1 MPKLKALEQLAA
13 WRERYPAPCQAACP
27 VHTDVRS
34 YVTLTAQRR
43 FDEAYLAARGPNPL
57 PAICGRACSAPC
69 EDVCTRQ
76 EFDRPLP
83 IRRLKRFLS
92 DRYHVPPALV
102 PTVQSTGCT
111 VGVVG
116 AGPTGLAAAHDLA
129 LVGHKVTVYEAA
141 PEPGGMAILGVPRF
155 RLARDAIRADVRD
168 IEALGVTI
176 HNGTRVGRD
185 ISLETLR
192 QEHDVVLVAAGA
204 MRPNPLD
211 APGVELA
218 GVVQALPFLEVANL
232 GGLPACGKYVVVIG
246 GGYTAMDAARTALRL
261 GAEVTV
267 LYRRTRSESEVH
279 DEELEE
285 TLHEGVRIQYL
296 VSPVRVVDNGH
307 GRAGG
312 VEFIRNALGE
322 PDSSGRPRPVP
333 IPGSEFIHA
342 CDMVILALGQSPD
355 ARALDPELA
364 DVLRNVDQ
372 ATLMTSIPGIFAAGD
387 FVTGPSTIIE
397 AIADG
402 RTAAAAIHRYLAKVR
417 LPINPWPEVP
427 ETWPLA
433 PVALPPPGTSV
444 YRENGHSRG
453 ELSLV
458 AEVEDPPE
466 VAWAVSD
473 SLRCLYCGLVPQ
485 VIFDHC
491 TACQECALVCPVE
504 CISRVAL
511 NPDNSTR
518 PIDGPTDIIVYEI
531 SGEECITCGRCF
543 GACPTGAIVVEGFS
557 WY

>member
-92 DRYHVPPALV
+92 DRYHVPPSLV

-176 HNGTRVGRD
+176 HNGMRVGRD

-402 RTAAAAIHRYLAKVR
+402 RTAAAAIHGYLAETR
-417 LPINPWPEVP
+417 SPITPWPEVP

-444 YRENGHSRG
+444 YRENGQSRG

-518 PIDGPTDIIVYEI
+518 PIDGPTDIVVYEI
-531 SGEECITCGRCF
+531 SGEECISCGRCF

>member
-1 MPKLKALEQLAA
+1 MPKLKALEQLAV
-13 WRERYPAPCQAACP
+13 WKERYPAPCQAACP

-69 EDVCTRQ
+69 EDVCTRR

-92 DRYHVPPALV
+92 DRYHVPPSLM
-102 PTVQSTGCT
+102 PTVQATGCT
-111 VGVVG
+111 IGVVG

-129 LVGHKVTVYEAA
+129 LLGHKVTLYEAA

-155 RLARDAIRADVRD
+155 RLAHQAIRGDVQD
-168 IEALGVTI
+168 IEALGVAI
-176 HNGTRVGRD
+176 HNGIRVGRD
-185 ISLETLR
+185 ISLERLR
-192 QEHDVVLVAAGA
+192 QENDVVLVAAGA
-204 MRPNPLD
+204 MRPNQLD
-211 APGVELA
+211 VPAVDLP
-218 GVVQALPFLEVANL
+218 GVVQALGFLEEANL
-232 GGLPACGKYVVVIG
+232 GGRPACGKRVAVIG
-246 GGYTAMDAARTALRL
+246 GGYTAIDAARTALRL

-285 TLHEGVRIQYL
+285 TLHEGVQIEYL
-296 VSPVRVVDNGH
+296 VSPVRVVDDGH

-322 PDSSGRPRPVP
+322 PDASGRPRPVP
-333 IPGSEFIHA
+333 IPRSEFVQP

-355 ARALDPELA
+355 AEALDLELA
-364 DVLRNVDQ
+364 NVLRDVDR
-372 ATLMTSIPGIFAAGD
+372 ATLMTPVPGIFAAGD

-402 RTAAAAIHRYLAKVR
+402 RAAASAIHRYLAETRSPVK
-417 LPINPWPEVP
+417 PWPEAP

-433 PVALPPPGTSV
+433 PLALPPPGTAMH
-444 YRENGHSRG
+444 RADGQGRAG
-453 ELSLV
+453 LSLV

-466 VAWAVSD
+466 VSWAVGD
-473 SLRCLYCGLVPQ
+473 SLRCLYCGLVPR
-485 VIFDHC
+485 VNFDHC
-491 TACQECALVCPVE
+491 TACQECTLVCPTE
-504 CISRVAL
+504 CIARVAL

-518 PIDGPTDIIVYEI
+518 AIQNPNDVIVYEI
-531 SGEECITCGRCF
+531 SGEECIRCGRCF
-543 GACPTGAIVVEGFS
+543 GACPTGAIVVEGFN